1 MLRAESGHLLLV
13 GESGVGKSVL
23 TKFVAWNNG
32 LSLHEV
38 QATRHYTLAKFDDEL
53 RGVMRRA
60 GVDRERMVLVIDEAD
75 GVSSAF
81 LERMNALLASGEVPG
96 LWGVDDTQRLLAGCR
111 EAMRAE
117 GLGDDDAADDAA
129 ILDWFARNVR
139 RNLHVVFT
147 LNPGC
152 DPTSLTRRATASP
165 ALFNRC
171 VVDWFG
177 AWSPQTLAQVSG
189 ALLRQV
195 DFGAVG
201 AVDWEAR
208 RGALGADA
216 RAACDAKLKAA
227 LAADGPVG
235 GGGDDSDDDDD
246 LEAPAPSLRHAAVA
260 ALVGAH
266 AAAKARRREVSARDF
281 VELARCFARECEA
294 RRSQLEGAQRRKT
307 AGLRELAKARQS
319 VAAMQGDLKAQNE
332 QLETQEAIGREQLE
346 KMVVDQQQAEQKQ
359 TQGAVLQKELQAR
372 TGDIEERK
380 KTAEAELAEAE
391 PALIRAREAV
401 SGIKKS
407 QLDELRSLR
416 NPPPNVKR
424 TLEAVQILL
433 GLLPLQA
440 SYSWDDVRKAMRK
453 SDFIATVVGF
463 SPSDIDDS
471 NAKMVNDRYLKPSD
485 AYLDKVNAKERDDKG
500 DDAKEIVALDYDIV
514 QRSSQ
519 AAGPLV
525 LWAASQLSYCEI
537 ERKVEPLKQEVE
549 KLESETKETRELVD
563 ALQKELEA
571 LATSVAGYKD
581 AYAAAVREGER
592 IKADIDAGKT
602 KAERAVRL
610 LASLADEQDRWQEEA
625 ATFPET
631 MQLVPYRALVAAANV
646 AYCGPLSESDRVAF
660 QAAVRDAARALHL
673 VVDDEAGAYSLGGAV
688 SRATARDWHEA
699 HGLPRDA
706 RFVANAAMLLG
717 SKRCALLV
725 DPSGGALRFV
735 ESLHAAT
742 RVAVV
747 SAADANFE
755 KTLATAARFGT
766 SLVVRD
772 VDEAWD
778 SVAHPLLN
786 REFAKRG
793 GGKAGVK
800 LGGDFVEVSP
810 EFKLV
815 LHARSR
821 AAADELPLGLLG
833 RVALLDFSATA
844 ESLQATALSRFLRA
858 ERPALERDR
867 VEAAKD
873 LDAQRARLLALETD
887 VLERITSSSEGEAS
901 LLDDD
906 VALRALEAAKAEALE
921 AKAAARDI
929 EASIEKL
936 RAASDDFE
944 AAAAFAADVYGVLA
958 RLVELHDAYAV
969 SLDEFLD
976 GALHAAL
983 AATAPPPPGA
993 EAPAARF
1000 ARLAAP
1006 LVAQVSRR
1014 VGRALLSREHKVAAS
1029 LALAA
1034 LYAERAGDPAL
1045 SERAVAFLAAP
1056 PAPGDTSLRAAQVR
1070 SAVGAGDVDAIAA
1083 LLELPELRGADAA
1096 ALGAA
1101 AVAGG
1106 DAAVREAASPALAL
1120 LACKAFRPDR
1130 VLDAADA
1137 LVEGVL
1143 GSDAADAWRGG
1154 AGGGGVESIAG
1165 SAADDA
1171 ARLGAFCDA
1180 KERRKQERKRRRS
1193 AGSLGKEDDLE
1204 VADGD
1209 RQQALDALAVEA
1221 DGDALAAPVALVV
1234 AERNGGRDAAE
1245 EVEAAARSL
1254 GVVVEAVAMG
1264 AAASERRSRDLL
1276 RRGADAG
1283 CWVVFRNAHLA
1294 SEAWLLGLEK
1304 ALRGLRPAPGFRVVL
1319 TAEVAVGEPSRL
1331 PGRLVARA
1339 AVVALGADVGLRAAL
1354 LRHEALLT
1362 QRDAEKGGAAWDRGP
1377 IERRRVHAL
1386 LAVAHAVV
1394 TERARYADAFT
1405 KPYEWGDVD
1414 AKCALEAADAAVD
1427 GLDAGDHAAPE
1438 DLPWPALAGGA
1449 FYATYGA
1456 RAERDSDARALRAVG
1471 ERVVSLDAF
1480 SATQRGPTPGGACPP
1495 LPDGAALDRG
1505 SWRAWIAALPRATP
1519 CDWLGLAPA
1528 ADVRRAHDALQ
1539 RFLGG
1544 LAALRGLGGAG
1555 AAVSVSRDAGAARR
1569 LRDALQTAKLAAAAE
1584 LGAPVD
1590 DLELAAAAG
1599 GLELSVDA
1607 RGAALVDGSLDATAA
1622 SGAPAA
1628 LAVAW
1633 RPKQAPG
1640 PASALA
1646 PLRAGGDHVA
1656 DVRLDAAPSAA
1667 DAYLRNATLHFV
1679 GGV

>member
-1 MLRAESGHLLLV
+1 
-13 GESGVGKSVL
+13 
-23 TKFVAWNNG
+23 
-32 LSLHEV
+32 
-38 QATRHYTLAKFDDEL
+38 
-53 RGVMRRA
+53 
-60 GVDRERMVLVIDEAD
+60 
-75 GVSSAF
+75 
-81 LERMNALLASGEVPG
+81 
-96 LWGVDDTQRLLAGCR
+96 
-111 EAMRAE
+111 
-117 GLGDDDAADDAA
+117 
-129 ILDWFARNVR
+129 
-139 RNLHVVFT
+139 
-147 LNPGC
+147 
-152 DPTSLTRRATASP
+152 
-165 ALFNRC
+165 
-171 VVDWFG
+171 
-177 AWSPQTLAQVSG
+177 
-189 ALLRQV
+189 
-195 DFGAVG
+195 
-201 AVDWEAR
+201 
-208 RGALGADA
+208 
-216 RAACDAKLKAA
+216 
-227 LAADGPVG
+227 
-235 GGGDDSDDDDD
+235 
-246 LEAPAPSLRHAAVA
+246 
-260 ALVGAH
+260 
-266 AAAKARRREVSARDF
+266 
-281 VELARCFARECEA
+281 
-294 RRSQLEGAQRRKT
+294 
-307 AGLRELAKARQS
+307 
-319 VAAMQGDLKAQNE
+319 MQGDLKAQNE

-359 TQGAVLQKELQAR
+359 AQGAVLQKELQAR

-463 SPSDIDDS
+463 SPSDIEDS

-485 AYLDKVNAKERDDKG
+485 AYLEKVNAKERDEKG

-525 LWAASQLSYCEI
+525 LWASSQLSYCEI

-571 LATSVAGYKD
+571 LAKSVAGYKD

-631 MQLVPYRALVAAANV
+631 MQLVPYRALIAAANV
-646 AYCGPLSESDRVAF
+646 AYCGPLSEGDRVAF
-660 QAAVRDAARALHL
+660 QAAVRDAARGLHL

-688 SRATARDWHEA
+688 SRATARDWHET
-699 HGLPRDA
+699 HGLPSDA

-735 ESLHAAT
+735 ESLHAAA

-747 SAADANFE
+747 SAADASFE
-755 KTLATAARFGT
+755 KTPRRRFGT
-766 SLVVRD
+766 ARVVRD

-778 SVAHPLLN
+778 SAAHPLLN

-810 EFKLV
+810 DFTLV

-867 VEAAKD
+867 VDAAKD

-921 AKAAARDI
+921 ARARRDI
-929 EASIEKL
+929 GVDREAEG
-936 RAASDDFE
+936 ASDDFE

-976 GALHAAL
+976 GALHAAP

-993 EAPAARF
+993 EAPGARF

-1034 LYAERAGDPAL
+1034 LYADRAGDPAL
-1045 SERAVAFLAAP
+1045 SSGPSP
-1056 PAPGDTSLRAAQVR
+1056 PRR
-1070 SAVGAGDVDAIAA
+1070 
-1083 LLELPELRGADAA
+1083 A
-1096 ALGAA
+1096 ALGAGGGR
-1101 AVAGG
+1101 GG
-1106 DAAVREAASPALAL
+1106 DAAVRGRAPALAL

-1137 LVEGVL
+1137 LVENVL

-1154 AGGGGVESIAG
+1154 AG
-1165 SAADDA
+1165 AAASSRSRAPADGA
-1171 ARLGAFCDA
+1171 ARLGAFGDA

-1209 RQQALDALAVEA
+1209 RQQAPTLAVEA

-1264 AAASERRSRDLL
+1264 AAASKRRSRDLL

-1377 IERRRVHAL
+1377 VERRRVHAL

-1394 TERARYADAFT
+1394 TERARYSDAFT

-1427 GLDAGDHAAPE
+1427 GLNAGDHAAPRTC
-1438 DLPWPALAGGA
+1438 P
-1449 FYATYGA
+1449 
-1456 RAERDSDARALRAVG
+1456 
-1471 ERVVSLDAF
+1471 
-1480 SATQRGPTPGGACPP
+1480 GPTPGGAP
-1495 LPDGAALDRG
+1495 AAARRRADRD

-1544 LAALRGLGGAG
+1544 LALRAS
-1555 AAVSVSRDAGAARR
+1555 AAPAPRSRSRDAGAARR

-1599 GLELSVDA
+1599 GFELG
-1607 RGAALVDGSLDATAA
+1607 RRQRAALVGGSLDATAA